1 MLKYYTF
8 KAINESNVDN
18 NGYTFDVA
26 VKAVMDK
33 GLGKPD
39 HAKFLKSKDGKWNL
53 AVLMYDDVYDGD
65 KYIYS
70 YESGKILNDEPV
82 NKIEKYNGLCNYLIV
97 SKYIDPNEKN
107 SWEMDYNFL
116 DERGFTLKTWLHRI
130 YGEPDEN
137 GYHIMI
143 DREGYNL
150 IDVNGERVFKDPK
163 DNIEWFDDYLFCED
177 DSECILFDKNGKIV
191 LEGNFNIEE
200 YEYSYYT
207 DLEERIDCKF
217 YKIEFDDN
225 ICLYDSS
232 MNIMVEQIDDDIN
245 QINNFY
251 YVSTDEKIYNII
263 GPDDKMIFG
272 NDPYSKDGWI
282 DSIEERPEDNN
293 ADIHLVERDGEY
305 NLFDGRYLNLVFDEW
320 YDDIQFV
327 NMDYIDIDVAAA
339 VMKDGECNFYILDPE
354 SDKFKEF
361 LFNEPVEDI
370 KTYEDF
376 MVVTKDGQ
384 DYLVWRNSRLMM
396 VEFDKI
402 WKTED
407 DETYTIMVDD
417 KFDFINTSDDQTFC
431 EKFMNGEKFD
441 ACMDLTSYY
450 PLVEYKGKYSYIDTE
465 GFKPF
470 LGYKNHNQMVWFDDA
485 EPYEDADDGGFEFHV
500 VIDGEQKRIDE
511 YGDDRDDPEY

>member
-8 KAINESNVDN
+8 KAINESEQDSDN
-18 NGYTFDVA
+18 YIFDNA
-26 VKAVMDK
+26 IKAAEEK

-39 HAKFLKSKDGKWNL
+39 HAKFITSLDGKWNV
-53 AVLMYDDVYDGD
+53 AVLTYGDEYDGD
-65 KYIYS
+65 KYVYS
-70 YESGKILNDEPV
+70 YESNKILNDVPV
-82 NKIEKYNGLCNYLIV
+82 NRIDRYKGQGNYFIV
-97 SKYIDPNEKN
+97 SKYIDN
-107 SWEMDYNFL
+107 SKLHKDYNFL
-116 DERGFTLKTWLHRI
+116 DERGFTLKNWVMI
-130 YGEPDEN
+130 ISGSPDEN

-143 DREGYNL
+143 DDDGYNL
-150 IDVNGERVFKDPK
+150 INIDGEKGFEDPK
-163 DNIEWFDDYLFCED
+163 DNIEWIGDYLFVED
-177 DSECILFDKNGKIV
+177 DNECLLFDKDGRIK
-191 LEGNFNIEE
+191 LEGFINISE
-200 YEYSYYT
+200 YDYTYYDEDEDRVSKT
-207 DLEERIDCKF
+207 F
-217 YKIEFDDN
+217 YGIQFEDKNSLYDDN
-225 ICLYDSS
+225 
-232 MNIMVEQIDDDIN
+232 MEVMVDDFADLIQIED
-245 QINNFY
+245 FY
-251 YVSTDEKIYNII
+251 YVSTLDNTHNIV
-263 GPDDKMIFG
+263 GPDCKMVFG

-293 ADIHLVERDGEY
+293 ANIHLVERDGEY

-417 KFDFINTSDDQTFC
+417 KFDFISTSDDQTFC

-450 PLVEYKGKYSYIDTE
+450 PLVEYKGKYSYIDAET
-465 GFKPF
+465 FKPLF
-470 LGYKNHNQMVWFDDA
+470 GYKNHNQMVWFDDA

-500 VIDGEQKRIDE
+500 VIDGEQKRLDE

>member
-18 NGYTFDVA
+18 DEYTFDAA
-26 VKAVMDK
+26 VKAAMDK
-33 GLGKPD
+33 GLGKPG
-39 HAKFLKSKDGKWNL
+39 HGQFLKSKDGKWNL
-53 AVLMYDDVYDGD
+53 AVLMYGDVYNGD

-82 NKIEKYNGLCNYLIV
+82 NDIVRYKGQGNYLIV
-97 SKYIDPNEKN
+97 SKYIDPNKKN
-107 SWEMDYNFL
+107 RFEMNYNFL
-116 DERGFTLKTWLHRI
+116 DERGFTLKTWLNRI

-137 GYHIMI
+137 GYHIMT
-143 DREGYNL
+143 DSEGYNL
-150 IDVNGERVFKDPK
+150 IDVNGKRVFKDPK
-163 DNIEWFDDYLFCED
+163 DNIDWFGDYLFCED
-177 DSECILFDKNGKIV
+177 DSGCILFDKNGKII
-191 LEGNFNIEE
+191 LEGNFNIDS

-207 DLEERIDCKF
+207 DLQEIIYCQF
-217 YKIEFDDN
+217 YKIEFDDK

-232 MNIMVEQIDDDIN
+232 MNIMVEQIDDYIN

-251 YVSTDEKIYNII
+251 YVSTDENIYNII
-263 GPDDKMIFG
+263 GPDNKMIFG

-282 DSIEERPEDNN
+282 DYIEESPKDNN
-293 ADIHLVERDGEY
+293 ADIHLVKRHREY

-339 VMKDGECNFYILDPE
+339 VMKDGECNFYILDPK

-361 LFNEPVEDI
+361 LFNEPVDDI

-376 MVVTKDGQ
+376 IVVTKNGQ

-402 WKTED
+402 WKTEED
-407 DETYTIMVDD
+407 GIYTIMVDD
-417 KFDFINTSDDQTFC
+417 KFDFISTSDDQTFC

-465 GFKPF
+465 RFEPF

-500 VIDGEQKRIDE
+500 VINGEHKRLDS

>member
-18 NGYTFDVA
+18 DEYTFDAA
-26 VKAVMDK
+26 VKAAMDK
-33 GLGKPD
+33 GLGKPG
-39 HAKFLKSKDGKWNL
+39 HGQFLKSKDGKWNL

-82 NKIEKYNGLCNYLIV
+82 NKIERYKGQGNYLIV
-97 SKYIDPNEKN
+97 SKYRDPNRKLD
-107 SWEMDYNFL
+107 WQMDYNFL
-116 DERGFTLKTWLHRI
+116 DERGFTLNTWLDRI

-143 DREGYNL
+143 DDEGYNL
-150 IDVNGERVFKDPK
+150 INVNGEMVFDAPK
-163 DNIEWFDDYLFCED
+163 YDIEWFGDYLFCQD

-191 LEGNFNIEE
+191 LEGIINIEE
-200 YEYSYYT
+200 HEYSYYN

-251 YVSTDEKIYNII
+251 YVSTDQNIYNII
-263 GPDDKMIFG
+263 VPDDKMIFG

-293 ADIHLVERDGEY
+293 ADIHLVERGGKY

-339 VMKDGECNFYILDPE
+339 VMKDGECNFYILDPK

-376 MVVTKDGQ
+376 LVVTKDGQ

-402 WKTED
+402 WQTEED
-407 DETYTIMVDD
+407 GIYTIMVDD
-417 KFDFINTSDDQTFC
+417 KFDFISTSDDQTFC

-465 GFKPF
+465 GFRPF
-470 LGYKNHNQMVWFDDA
+470 LGYMNNNQMVWFDDA

-500 VIDGEQKRIDE
+500 VINGEHKRLDS